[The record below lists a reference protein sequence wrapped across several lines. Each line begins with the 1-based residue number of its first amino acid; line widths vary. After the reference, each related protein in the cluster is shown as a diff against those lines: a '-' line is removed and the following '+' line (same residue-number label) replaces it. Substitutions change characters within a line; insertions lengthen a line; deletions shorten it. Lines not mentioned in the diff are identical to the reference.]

1 MIRVRGT
8 KCCEGKQS
16 REQGGLATVLKQGG
30 EAVFAK
36 RLTSKQRLERNEDT
50 GLRAVLRPRAA

>member
-16 REQGGLATVLKQGG
+16 REQGGLATILKQGG

-50 GLRAVLRPRAA
+50 GLRAALRPRAA